1 MSDDLRTI
9 AVFDESIEELL
20 REHASVEDV
29 KLVAS
34 ARQVFAKAVG
44 PLCQFCGGGGVVD
57 ARSLLRQRQ
66 RLVVQCTCV
75 RKAS

>member
-9 AVFDESIEELL
+9 AVFDDSIEELL
-20 REHASVEDV
+20 RQRASVEDV
-29 KLVAS
+29 KRVAS

-44 PLCQFCGGGGVVD
+44 PLCEYCGGGGVVD

-66 RLVVQCTCV
+66 RLVVQCTCA

>member
-1 MSDDLRTI
+1 MPDDLATI
-9 AVFDESIEELL
+9 KVFDESIEELL
-20 REHASVEDV
+20 RDHASIEDV
-29 KLVAS
+29 KSLAS

-44 PLCQFCGGGGVVD
+44 PLCQYCGGGGVVS

-66 RLVVQCTCV
+66 RLVVQCKCA